1 VARSAGGVD
10 DEEEEEEEE
19 EEEGAREPNP
29 SPGVCPLVLPTERA
43 RARWDAM

>member
-19 EEEGAREPNP
+19 GVREPNP
-29 SPGVCPLVLPTERA
+29 SPGVHPLVLPTERA
-43 RARWDAM
+43 RARRDEM